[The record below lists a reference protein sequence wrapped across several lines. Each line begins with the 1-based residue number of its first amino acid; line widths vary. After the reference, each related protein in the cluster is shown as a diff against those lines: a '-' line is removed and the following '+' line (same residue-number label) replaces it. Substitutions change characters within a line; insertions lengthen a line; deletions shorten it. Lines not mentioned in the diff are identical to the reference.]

1 MTIRH
6 AEYLI
11 VVDPNSLKEPL
22 SGLDARLPSDQAN
35 ATGARVPKPPSEFA
49 LKLDARNEQLEEID
63 MGKLCMQEFHAARL
77 YTGPMFTKYN
87 AVLRGLGESGLLKS
101 GTALKEWM
109 TKLCNDNRYVTTL
122 HCINS
127 AIVKLSRLAKPQT
140 VYRGIAG
147 CVLPS
152 EFWRGIG
159 HGGVE
164 FAFMS
169 TTADREVAMHY
180 AKANDKEAASCV
192 MEVQMGMIDR
202 GADLS
207 WLSQYPAEKEI
218 TFPPYTGLEVVK
230 TRVERS
236 VLVVELRLNVNLM
249 SPTIEAAV
257 SKMRSAHLQLLD
269 ITQDN
274 LRAANA
280 PKQLLDSLKGLRGS
294 QQGKEPD
301 HFNRMENF
309 RDATAMAFETQ
320 HEGFLAL
327 HDETMWERA
336 HEDKNAI
343 PEKMRVAATMCSRSG
358 EHEVA
363 LSLLRQAYLRTAK
376 LHGEQQAQAQM
387 TGGVISSTDFHG
399 HLRRLPS
406 SLKMANEEELIH
418 NELAAIEK
426 AEEWK
431 LRLAMHLVQ
440 SEIPS
445 PWPATLCRLAT
456 PNSSAKITSE
466 LSGACL
472 QTSDVTCD
480 AIIAIIKAALEHQLA
495 ADNLGTAVGL
505 PGLRQDAHVLVSV
518 ASQWRMAQAE
528 KVRLGNLFTDKDAT
542 AMYPAKPEEL
552 ALARTVKVNESQGDQ
567 PPTIKLDKGGDTYQ
581 VQWTF
586 AQISR
591 FRDGG
596 REAGKENWPAA
607 GTYVI
612 TELLEGTVQ
621 IMHLEDHTFGKTPE
635 GEQLADG
642 TTSQLE
648 GGCARFINPPEAFL
662 SVAMREGGS
671 KREYSAA
678 AIARG
683 EVLIMPAPNPGVSSG
698 AGALLREAA
707 AAGNVKLVEA
717 LFDVGVSVWEAD
729 NTATTAV
736 HLAAQNGEEETFKL
750 LWSRPNPPKKP
761 LPQAELRAVL
771 VGQTLTFM
779 RKNNDGKRAL
789 DYIFEH
795 GHPMLA
801 RVTRGTVS
809 DVEMRKLKEEEPEA
823 LTWTVWCRRS
833 NQHQSLPVDEL
844 SFAPRRRARQGYS
857 PSRLHSAA
865 SPA

>member
-1 MTIRH
+1 MPLLFTTRH

-11 VVDPNSLKEPL
+11 VVDPKALKEPL
-22 SGLDARLPSDQAN
+22 SGLDARLPSDQAS
-35 ATGARVPKPPSEFA
+35 ATGAREPKPPSDFS

-63 MGKLCMQEFHAARL
+63 TGKLCMQEFHAARL
-77 YTGPMFTKYN
+77 YTGPMFMKYN
-87 AVLRGLGESGLLKS
+87 AVLRGLGEKGLPNS
-101 GTALKEWM
+101 GTALEKQM
-109 TKLCNDNRYVTTL
+109 TELCGDSRYVTTL
-122 HCINS
+122 HCISS
-127 AIVKLSRLAKPQT
+127 AIVKLSRLTKPQT
-140 VYRGIAG
+140 VYRGLVG
-147 CVLPS
+147 RVLPS
-152 EFWRGIG
+152 EFWRGQG

-169 TTADREVAMHY
+169 TTADREVAMQY
-180 AKANDKEAASCV
+180 AQAGKEAASCV
-192 MEVQMGMIDR
+192 MEVKMGMIDR

-207 WLSQYPAEKEI
+207 WLSQYPHEKEI
-218 TFPPYTGLEVVK
+218 TFPPYTGLEVLD
-230 TRVERS
+230 TRVEGS

-269 ITQDN
+269 IIHSN

-294 QQGKEPD
+294 EQGKEPD
-301 HFNRMENF
+301 YFNRVQHF
-309 RDATAMAFETQ
+309 RDSTEMALDTQ

-327 HDETMWERA
+327 HNKSLWE
-336 HEDKNAI
+336 HENKDTPRAI
-343 PEKMRVAATMCSRSG
+343 PEKMRLAAVMCSRSG

-363 LSLLRQAYLRTAK
+363 LSLLQQAYVRTVK
-376 LHGEQQAQAQM
+376 LHGVEQAQDQM
-387 TGGVISSTDFHG
+387 TGGVINSTDFHG
-399 HLRRLPS
+399 HLRRQPS
-406 SLKMANEEELIH
+406 SLKLANEEELIR
-418 NELAAIEK
+418 EKLATIEE

-456 PNSSAKITSE
+456 PTTSAKITLE

-472 QTSDVTCD
+472 RTNDATCD
-480 AIIAIIKAALEHQLA
+480 AIIAVIKAALEHQLA
-495 ADNLGTAVGL
+495 ADHLGTAIGL

-518 ASQWRMAQAE
+518 ANQWRKAQASE
-528 KVRLGNLFTDKDAT
+528 IRLGNLFTDKDAT
-542 AMYPAKPEEL
+542 AMFAEPKEL
-552 ALARTVKVNESQGDQ
+552 ALARTVKVNEPQGDQ

-591 FRDGG
+591 FREGG
-596 REAGKENWPAA
+596 RNAGRETWPAA
-607 GTYVI
+607 GTYVV

-621 IMHLEDHTFGKTPE
+621 IMHLEDHPFGKTPE
-635 GEQLADG
+635 GQKLSDG
-642 TTSQLE
+642 TPSQLD
-648 GGCARFINPPEAFL
+648 GSSLRFVNPPEAFL
-662 SVAMREGGS
+662 SVAMREGSG

-683 EVLIMPAPNPGVSSG
+683 EVLIMPAPNPNVSSG

-707 AAGNVKLVEA
+707 AAGNVKLLEA
-717 LFDVGVSVWEAD
+717 LLDVGVSVWEAD

-736 HLAAQNGEEETFKL
+736 HLAAQNGQKDTFKL
-750 LWSRPNPPKKP
+750 LWSLPNPPKKP

-771 VGQTLTFM
+771 VGPTPTFM
-779 RKNNDGKRAL
+779 RYNTDGKRAL
-789 DYIFEH
+789 DFIFQK

-801 RVTRGTVS
+801 RVTRGAVT
-809 DVEMRKLKEEEPEA
+809 DVEMQKLEKEEPEFLA
-823 LTWTVWCRRS
+823 LTGRSPTLTLVWCRRS
-833 NQHQSLPVDEL
+833 NQPPVAWWTAVL
-844 SFAPRRRARQGYS
+844 
-857 PSRLHSAA
+857 
-865 SPA
+865 